1 MHRADRRFI
10 IRERLLVPL
19 VSTLERSKK
28 LRAIV
33 ADFGA
38 VANFIENSKVQFP
51 QSTFLGTRKSLLK
64 SVLKCERNERVVVFE
79 FGVARGAL
87 TAWGLKQIKSKNLK
101 WVGYDTFTGLPS
113 DWVRENIVYLQKG
126 TFSTE
131 GRHPEINDARV
142 DFVVGDV
149 TETFKEVPLLFESG
163 DLFRSVFIFD
173 LDLFS
178 PSKAVWD
185 VIFPRLRTGDRL
197 YFDQAFD
204 KDGEGKLIRDY
215 LLPSVNVTSL
225 GYSVIGTAFEVI

>member
-1 MHRADRRFI
+1 MHREDRRFL

-19 VSTLERSKK
+19 VSTLERSNK
-28 LRAIV
+28 LRSIV

-38 VANFIENSKVQFP
+38 VANFIENSKAQFP

-142 DFVVGDV
+142 SFVGGDV
-149 TETFKEVPLLFESG
+149 TETFKEIPSLFEPG
-163 DLFRSVFIFD
+163 TLFRSIFIFD

-197 YFDQAFD
+197 FFDQAFD
-204 KDGEGKLIRDY
+204 NDGEGKLIEEH
-215 LLPSVNVTSL
+215 LLLSVNVRHL
-225 GYSVIGTAFEVI
+225 GRSVIGAAFEVT

>member
-1 MHRADRRFI
+1 MHREDRRFL

-19 VSTLERSKK
+19 VSTLERSNK
-28 LRAIV
+28 LRSIV
-33 ADFGA
+33 SDFGA
-38 VANFIENSKVQFP
+38 VANFIDRSKVQSP
-51 QSTFLGTRKSLLK
+51 QSIFLGTRKSLLK
-64 SVLKCERNERVVVFE
+64 SVLKCDPNERVVVFE

-87 TAWGLKQIKSKNLK
+87 TAWGLRQIKSKNLK
-101 WVGYDTFTGLPS
+101 WVGYDTFTGLPI

-149 TETFKEVPLLFESG
+149 TETFKEVPLLFEPG
-163 DLFRSVFIFD
+163 TLFRSIFIFD

-185 VIFPRLRTGDRL
+185 VIFQG
-197 YFDQAFD
+197 
-204 KDGEGKLIRDY
+204 
-215 LLPSVNVTSL
+215 
-225 GYSVIGTAFEVI
+225 

>member
-28 LRAIV
+28 LRAI
-33 ADFGA
+33 ATDFGA

-51 QSTFLGTRKSLLK
+51 QSRFLGTRKSLLK

-142 DFVVGDV
+142 SFVVGDV
-149 TETFKEVPLLFESG
+149 TETFKEIPSLFEPG
-163 DLFRSVFIFD
+163 TLFRSIFIFD

-197 YFDQAFD
+197 FFDQAFD
-204 KDGEGKLIRDY
+204 NDGEGKLIEEH
-215 LLPSVNVTSL
+215 LLLSVNVRHL
-225 GYSVIGTAFEVI
+225 GRSVIGAAFEVT